1 VAVPASVPPDLVML
15 GRKTAFWLG
24 VAGVAVLANFLVE
37 LASDHVPS
45 AGFKDL
51 VAYTHRGPGR

>member
-1 VAVPASVPPDLVML
+1 ML
-15 GRKTAFWLG
+15 GRKAAFWLG

-45 AGFKDL
+45 SGFRDL
-51 VAYTHRGPGR
+51 VAFTHRGPGR

>member
-1 VAVPASVPPDLVML
+1 MF

-37 LASDHVPS
+37 LAADHVPS
-45 AGFKDL
+45 AGFQQL
-51 VAYTHRGPGR
+51 VAFTHRGPGN